1 MKVAKLR
8 LEVRNASR
16 HFAAARATFLR
27 ERVIVY
33 RMKVTLASICVAVA
47 AATVQLAPAAH
58 AQEQGRRAMP
68 GARWQSLSEPERAK
82 LRAAHQ
88 QAMQDAQV
96 RAAHE
101 RLIQAR
107 REFRDVMRPAMLRAD
122 PSVQPIL
129 ERLRSERRNR

>member
-1 MKVAKLR
+1 MKIRVSLLCMIGAA
-8 LEVRNASR
+8 VFQIAS
-16 HFAAARATFLR
+16 
-27 ERVIVY
+27 V
-33 RMKVTLASICVAVA
+33 
-47 AATVQLAPAAH
+47 AH
-58 AQEQGRRAMP
+58 AQDQGRRVPP
-68 GARWQSLSEPERAK
+68 GARWQMLSDGERAK

-107 REFRDVMRPAMLRAD
+107 HEFRDVMQPALLRAD

-129 ERLRSERRNR
+129 EKLRANRRPR

>member
-1 MKVAKLR
+1 MKQPLVPLCVAI
-8 LEVRNASR
+8 
-16 HFAAARATFLR
+16 AAALF
-27 ERVIVY
+27 V
-33 RMKVTLASICVAVA
+33 SP
-47 AATVQLAPAAH
+47 TVQ
-58 AQEQGRRAMP
+58 AQEPHRMAP
-68 GARWQSLSEPERAK
+68 GARWQMLSDGERAK

-107 REFRDVMRPAMLRAD
+107 RDFRDVMQPAMLRAD

-129 ERLRSERRNR
+129 EKMRTARRPR